1 MSRRL
6 PGSVAKS
13 LVSQDGINI
22 YYDVNALDNGKKFLV
37 FLHGLGG
44 DLNVWNKERKALKKL
59 GYSSIAIDL
68 RGHGLS
74 GHPNKEA
81 YYDLDNF
88 ALDILEVIKQEQ
100 IKEAVII
107 GHCFGG
113 MVALTLEGK
122 HPKTGEALILV
133 DTSYKPPQLGRFL
146 AHHVLIHKLLHAFA
160 THSSTIGITTHRDF
174 SNFVGTTD
182 YDKRR
187 ILSDIIHTSL
197 KSYLLAGEQLVH
209 FNATQLLKSITVP
222 TLIIEGTKDSIFPPQ
237 VARELQERIKTS
249 EMELVKDAAHMIVIN
264 NPDDLISLI
273 HRFLQKIEF

>member
-1 MSRRL
+1 MSKLL
-6 PGSVAKS
+6 PGSIVKS

-44 DLNVWNKERKALKKL
+44 DFNVWNEERKAFRTLR
-59 GYSSIAIDL
+59 YSSIAIDL

-74 GHPNKEA
+74 EHPDKEES
-81 YYDLDNF
+81 YDLDNF
-88 ALDILEVIKQEQ
+88 ALDILEVIKRE
-100 IKEAVII
+100 KVKKAVVI

-122 HPKTGEALILV
+122 HPKTADALILV

-146 AHHVLIHKLLHAFA
+146 AHHVLIHKLLHALA
-160 THSSTIGITTHRDF
+160 TRSSTIGITAHRDF
-174 SNFVGTTD
+174 SNFLGTTD

-209 FNATQLLKSITVP
+209 FTASDLLKRIAVP
-222 TLIIEGTKDSIFPPQ
+222 TLIVEGTKDSIFPPE
-237 VARELQERIKTS
+237 VARELHERIKHS
-249 EMELVKDAAHMIVIN
+249 ELELVKDAAHMIVIN
-264 NPDDLISLI
+264 NPDDLIPLI

>member
-1 MSRRL
+1 MSTQL

-13 LVSQDGINI
+13 LVSYDGVKI
-22 YYDVNALDNGKKFLV
+22 YYDVNAQDGSKKFLI

-44 DLNVWNKERKALKKL
+44 DLNVWNKERNALKKL

-81 YYDLDNF
+81 YYELDNF
-88 ALDILEVIKQEQ
+88 ALDILEVIKREQ

-122 HPKTGEALILV
+122 HPKTADALILV
-133 DTSYKPPQLGRFL
+133 DTSYKPPMLGRFL
-146 AHHVLIHKLLHAFA
+146 AHHVLVHKLLHAFA
-160 THSSTIGITTHRDF
+160 THSSTIGITAHRDF
-174 SNFVGTTD
+174 TNFVGTTD

-209 FNATQLLKSITVP
+209 FTASDLLERIAVP
-222 TLIIEGTKDSIFPPQ
+222 TLIVEGTKDSIFPPE
-237 VARELQERIKTS
+237 VARQLQERIKHS
-249 EMELVKDAAHMIVIN
+249 ELELVKDAAHMIVIN

-273 HRFLQKIEF
+273 HRFLKKIEF